1 MNVLRAQPALGAAAG
16 AAAATAASAL
26 LEAEPSWLA
35 RVQAA
40 WVRDEVSNYEYLLYL
55 NLAAGRS
62 FSDLT
67 QWPVFPWVLSDYS
80 SPALDLS
87 SATSFRDLA
96 KPVGA
101 LNPQRLAGLRER
113 ARQMAGAGGEKPFL
127 YGTHYSTPGYTLFWL
142 LRALPGHAL
151 RLQGGRFD
159 APDRLFCSVRE
170 AWEGVL
176 RAPADVKELV
186 PEFYAPPAE
195 GAAWLQNRLG
205 LPLGARQ
212 SGQPVGDVALPPWAT
227 SPAHFLACMRAALEA
242 PHTSERLHLWIDLIF
257 GIAQRGEAAVARDN
271 VFHPLTYEG
280 AVDLDTITDPAQRA
294 ATLQQIDEFGQ
305 TPRQL
310 FRSAH
315 PQRAARPAQQL
326 PLPDAPLHESSSRSG
341 AAALVRMLLVRTLRS
356 TAGRCTRS
364 RPRLQAVAASGA
376 APPGSG
382 LQAATAHAPHTPA
395 AAMLTQAPPPAS
407 VPAAAAPAVSRHAVA
422 SMGALRLPRL
432 RLPRSTAAAPPLW
445 SMRAH
450 RGGGAALAL
459 SADAAYSCGRDAWL
473 RVRSLADSSPLHAAQ
488 LGRLP
493 LSCLALLP
501 PPPLA
506 PAGSRPGCL
515 AGSLDGCVY
524 LASVDYGALLG
535 RLAAHD
541 DAVSALALP
550 AAAGGARL
558 VTASWDGMLKLWDIA
573 GGRALD
579 GGSAPPVPLLELS
592 SQEGAICALCSS
604 ADGARL
610 LSGGRDGCVALWDAR
625 APPTSGPAWQVSACP
640 SGVTQL
646 DCSEDG
652 SLVTAA
658 GEDGF
663 LRLLDTRRGGSL
675 GAQVDAAH
683 GMAVR
688 CVHLAGATLL
698 AGTDG
703 GELVAWDMQRA
714 APGLLQPPRGSGLVG
729 GAGGEPLWRA
739 RLGDG
744 APVRAVF
751 ASPGGSPMVG
761 ALSADGWLH
770 VYASDGW
777 EGNKAT

>member
-1 MNVLRAQPALGAAAG
+1 MLRAQPALGGAAG
-16 AAAATAASAL
+16 TAAAAAASAL
-26 LEAEPSWLA
+26 LEAEPAWLS

-40 WVRDEVSNYEYLLYL
+40 WVRGEVSNYEYLLYL

-67 QWPVFPWVLSDYS
+67 QWPVFPWVLCDYS
-80 SPALDLS
+80 SPALDLN
-87 SATSFRDLA
+87 SAAVFRDLS

-101 LNPQRLAGLRER
+101 LNATRLAGLRER
-113 ARQMAGAGGEKPFL
+113 ARQMGGAGGEKPFL

-159 APDRLFCSVRE
+159 APDRLFCGVRE

-195 GAAWLQNRLG
+195 GAAWLRNALG
-205 LPLGARQ
+205 LPLGVRQ
-212 SGQPVGDVALPPWAT
+212 SGQPVGDVALPPWAA
-227 SPAHFLACMRAALEA
+227 SPQHFLACMRAALEA
-242 PHTSERLHLWIDLIF
+242 PHVSERLHLWIDLIF
-257 GIAQRGEAAVARDN
+257 GAAQRGEAAAARDN

-280 AVDLDTITDPAQRA
+280 AVELDSIADPAQRA

-310 FRSAH
+310 FKQPH
-315 PQRAARPAQQL
+315 PQRAARPAARL
-326 PLPDAPLHESSSRSG
+326 PLPDAPEGEAGARSG
-341 AAALVRMLLVRTLRS
+341 AAALVRMLL
-356 TAGRCTRS
+356 
-364 RPRLQAVAASGA
+364 AVAVPLVGGAQAS
-376 APPGSG
+376 AP
-382 LQAATAHAPHTPA
+382 QAASLAPQTPA
-395 AAMLTQAPPPAS
+395 AL
-407 VPAAAAPAVSRHAVA
+407 AAPAQAAVGGRRPAA

-432 RLPRSTAAAPPLW
+432 RLPRTSAAAAPLW
-445 SMRAH
+445 QLRAH
-450 RGGGAALAL
+450 RGSGCALAL

-473 RVRSLADSSPLHAAQ
+473 RVRALADGQPLHAAQ

-506 PAGSRPGCL
+506 AAGSRPGCL

-524 LASVDYGALLG
+524 LASVDYGSLLG

-541 DAVSALALP
+541 DAVAALALP
-550 AAAGGARL
+550 AHAGGARL
-558 VTASWDGMLKLWDIA
+558 ASAGWDGLLRLWDIA

-579 GGSAPPVPLLELS
+579 SGVQPPAPLLELS
-592 SQEGAICALCSS
+592 SQEGPLWALCCS

-610 LSGGRDGCVALWDAR
+610 ISGGADGCVALWDVR
-625 APPTSGPAWQVSACP
+625 APPAAGPAWQVSACP

-652 SLVTAA
+652 GLVAAA
-658 GEDGF
+658 GEDGY
-663 LRLLDTRRGGSL
+663 LRLLDARRGGQL
-675 GAQVDAAH
+675 GAQVEAAP

-688 CVHLAGATLL
+688 CARLAGATLL
-698 AGTDG
+698 AGSDS
-703 GELVAWDMQRA
+703 GELLAWDTQRT
-714 APGLLQPPRGSGLVG
+714 APGLVQPPRGAGAVG
-729 GAGGEPLWRA
+729 GEGAEPLWRV

-744 APVRAVF
+744 APVRAVA
-751 ASPGGSPMVG
+751 ASLGRAPLVG
-761 ALSADGWLH
+761 ALAADGVLRVW
-770 VYASDGW
+770 ASDGW
-777 EGNKAT
+777 EGARAEAQE